1 MEPPPQRTKRA
12 RRKSSGGAAGD
23 SGRAQQYTGEGYS
36 SRLAKLIIFYLCQ
49 MHHNRNI
56 THLAF
61 MLLGAVALLF
71 IFAPLAGMFLSV
83 KAPGLFETIRDPE
96 VSRSIVLTLGVSA
109 AATFISSVFAIPL
122 AYILAR
128 KKFPLKG
135 VVEAIIDLPIVIP
148 HSAAGIA
155 LLGVI
160 SRDTMLGSAADSI
173 GLNLVGSPI
182 AIGMAMAFVS
192 LPFLINSARD
202 GFSAVPERLEQAA
215 ETLGASKFT
224 TFYKI
229 SMPLA
234 GRSVIS
240 GLMLMFARGM
250 SEFGAIVIVAYH
262 PMTTPV
268 LIFDRFNSFGIN
280 YARPVAVIFVTVT
293 LILFTLLRI
302 YQKRRW

>member
-1 MEPPPQRTKRA
+1 MANRT
-12 RRKSSGGAAGD
+12 
-23 SGRAQQYTGEGYS
+23 
-36 SRLAKLIIFYLCQ
+36 
-49 MHHNRNI
+49 NI
-56 THLAF
+56 THLVF
-61 MLLGAVALLF
+61 TLLGAMALVF
-71 IFAPLAGMFLSV
+71 ILAPLAGMFLSI
-83 KAPGLFETIRDPE
+83 KAPALFETIRDPE
-96 VSRSIVLTLGVSA
+96 VGRSIVLTLGISA
-109 AATFISSVFAIPL
+109 AATFIASIFAIPL

-135 VVEAIIDLPIVIP
+135 LIEGIIDLPIVIP

-160 SRDTMLGSAADSI
+160 SRDSTLGSLAGSMGI
-173 GLNLVGSPI
+173 NLVGSPI

-202 GFSAVPERLEQAA
+202 GFAAVPVRLEQAA

-229 SMPLA
+229 SLPLA

-268 LIFDRFNSFGIN
+268 LIFDRFNSFGIS

-293 LILFTLLRI
+293 LILFTLLRL